1 MKRLPRRHV
10 RLSTIA
16 ALFAA
21 LVAATLLV
29 GSGPAFA
36 DPQTITI
43 TATCSGGETVT
54 VTTLLNNSA
63 GLVFVDGT
71 VVAGSTSVG
80 VVLSETSSTLGPL
93 RVAPPGFDVN
103 GVATTTCTFTIPL
116 APQLGTI
123 TVVVLFT
130 PAGGGGG

>member
-1 MKRLPRRHV
+1 MGRWMRSFG
-10 RLSTIA
+10 LSLVT
-16 ALFAA
+16 LAA

-29 GSGPAFA
+29 GSGAALA

-43 TATCSGGETVT
+43 TATCSGGESVT

-71 VVAGSTSVG
+71 GVGGSTSVG
-80 VVLSETSSTLGPL
+80 IVLSETSSTLGTL
-93 RVAPPGFDVN
+93 RTAPPGFDVN
-103 GVATTTCTFTIPL
+103 GVATTTCTFTIPI

-130 PAGGGGG
+130 PPGGGGG